1 MIRNLDDSNLLT
13 TIKKSAHN
21 LNIMKFE
28 NFRIQSMFQIFKSP
42 LTHING
48 V

>member
-1 MIRNLDDSNLLT
+1 MIKNSDYSNLLT
-13 TIKKSAHN
+13 TINKNTHN
-21 LNIMKFE
+21 LNIIEFE
-28 NFRIQSMFQIFKSP
+28 NFRIQSMFQIFKIP